1 MGGKEMRN
9 CKELKHEKNGNVT
22 EKIGKNKGKTK
33 KVSKDESLL
42 SFDLFL
48 EGKEHSAYKFMGA
61 HFITENRKRGVR
73 FTTWAPR
80 ASKIYVIGDFNNW
93 ELKEEYSMEKINER
107 GIWSLFLPKLE
118 EGIKYK
124 FAVVNECGNNT
135 VYKADPYAFKSELR
149 PNTASV
155 LTKIKSFRW
164 GDKRWLN
171 KREKEGLDNKPMNI
185 YELHLGSWKRKDGE
199 FMTYEEISEI
209 LVEYIK
215 EMGYTHVEFMPINEH
230 PLDASWGYQGVGYY
244 SVTSRYGDLN
254 GLKNLINKLHKNN
267 IGVLLDWVPS
277 HFCKD
282 EHGLFMFDGSPTYEY
297 EAWWK
302 ANNEGWGTCNFDLGR
317 PEVKSF
323 LFSNAMYW
331 INEFHVD
338 GLRVDAVS
346 NMLYLDYGREYG
358 EWEPNIYG
366 GNGNLEAISFLKE
379 LNTIIKKEGKGAI
392 TVAEESTSWEGI
404 TKPVEEDGL
413 GFDYKWNMGWMNDT
427 LSYIELDPIYRK
439 YHHNKMNFSMMYNYS
454 EKFILP
460 ISHDEVVHGK
470 KSLINKMWGD
480 DWKKYAGLR
489 LYASFMMGHPGKK
502 LMFMGCEFGQFVEW
516 REWEELQ
523 WNVIEE
529 FDIHRIRLYAS
540 FMMGHPGKKL
550 MFMGCEFGQ
559 FVEWREWE
567 ELQWNVIEEFDIHR
581 KTKEYF
587 KALNKFYLENSSL
600 WSLDYE
606 EEGFKWIDADNLE
619 ESVLSFIRIGKK
631 KKEKLIFIC
640 NFTPEVYYD
649 FKVGVPEL
657 GEYVEVFN
665 SDSLEFGGAGNIMG
679 DSILKAT
686 EESFKDFDYS
696 ISVKVPPLGTLV
708 LKVK

>member
-1 MGGKEMRN
+1 MKN
-9 CKELKHEKNGNVT
+9 CKKLKHENCGNVT
-22 EKIGKNKGKTK
+22 EKMKKNKGKSK
-33 KVSKDESLL
+33 MVSKDESLL

-61 HFITENRKRGVR
+61 HFVTENRKRGVR

-80 ASKIYVIGDFNNW
+80 SSKIYVIGDFNNW
-93 ELKEEYSMEKINER
+93 ELREEYSMKKINER
-107 GIWSLFLPKLE
+107 GIWSLFVPKLE
-118 EGIKYK
+118 EGINYK

-185 YELHLGSWKRKDGE
+185 YELHLGSWKRKNGE
-199 FMTYEEISEI
+199 FMTYEEISHI
-209 LVEYIK
+209 LPEYIK

-254 GLKNLINKLHKNN
+254 GLKILINKLHKNN

-297 EAWWK
+297 GAWWK

-331 INEFHVD
+331 INEFHID

-366 GNGNLEAISFLKE
+366 GNGNLEAIAFLKE
-379 LNTIIKKEGKGAI
+379 LNTIIKNEGKGAI

-404 TKPVEEDGL
+404 TKPVKEGGL

-529 FDIHRIRLYAS
+529 FDIHR
-540 FMMGHPGKKL
+540 
-550 MFMGCEFGQ
+550 
-559 FVEWREWE
+559 
-567 ELQWNVIEEFDIHR
+567 

-587 KALNKFYLENSSL
+587 KVLNHFYLDNSSL

-606 EEGFKWIDADNLE
+606 EKGFKWIDADNSE
-619 ESVLSFIRIGKK
+619 QGVFSFMRIGKN

-649 FKVGVPEL
+649 FKVGVPKL

-665 SDSLEFGGAGNIMG
+665 SDALEFGGAGNIMG
-679 DSILKAT
+679 DSILKAK

>member
-22 EKIGKNKGKTK
+22 EKIGKNKGKSK

-61 HFITENRKRGVR
+61 HFVTENRKRGVR

-80 ASKIYVIGDFNNW
+80 SSKIYVIGDFNNW
-93 ELKEEYSMEKINER
+93 ELKEEYSMKKINER

-199 FMTYEEISEI
+199 FMTYEEISEV
-209 LVEYIK
+209 LVEYVK

-254 GLKNLINKLHKNN
+254 GLKALINKLHKNN

-297 EAWWK
+297 GAWWK

-331 INEFHVD
+331 INEFHID

-366 GNGNLEAISFLKE
+366 GNGNLEAIAFLKE

-523 WNVIEE
+523 WNIIEE
-529 FDIHRIRLYAS
+529 FDIH
-540 FMMGHPGKKL
+540 KKT
-550 MFMGCEFGQ
+550 Q
-559 FVEWREWE
+559 
-567 ELQWNVIEEFDIHR
+567 
-581 KTKEYF
+581 EYF
-587 KALNKFYLENSSL
+587 KALNHFYLENSSL

-606 EEGFKWIDADNLE
+606 EEGFKWIDADNSE
-619 ESVLSFIRIGKK
+619 ESVLSFIRIGKN

-696 ISVKVPPLGTLV
+696 IIVKVPPLGTLV

>member
-1 MGGKEMRN
+1 MRN

-22 EKIGKNKGKTK
+22 EKIGKNKGKSK

-93 ELKEEYSMEKINER
+93 ELKEEYSMKKINER

-199 FMTYEEISEI
+199 FMTYEEISEL
-209 LVEYIK
+209 LVEYVK

-254 GLKNLINKLHKNN
+254 GLKALINKLHKNN

-366 GNGNLEAISFLKE
+366 GNGNLEAIAFLKE

-529 FDIHRIRLYAS
+529 FDIHR
-540 FMMGHPGKKL
+540 
-550 MFMGCEFGQ
+550 
-559 FVEWREWE
+559 
-567 ELQWNVIEEFDIHR
+567 

-587 KALNKFYLENSSL
+587 KALNHFYLENSSL

-606 EEGFKWIDADNLE
+606 EEGFKWIDADNSE
-619 ESVLSFIRIGKK
+619 ESVLSFIRIGKN

-649 FKVGVPEL
+649 FKVGVPGL

>member
-1 MGGKEMRN
+1 MRN

-22 EKIGKNKGKTK
+22 EKIGKNKGKSK

-48 EGKEHSAYKFMGA
+48 DGKEHSAYKFMGA

-93 ELKEEYSMEKINER
+93 ELKEEYSMKKINER

-199 FMTYEEISEI
+199 FMTYEEISEV

-254 GLKNLINKLHKNN
+254 GLKALINKLHKNN

-366 GNGNLEAISFLKE
+366 GNGNLEAIAFLKE

-529 FDIHRIRLYAS
+529 FDIH
-540 FMMGHPGKKL
+540 KKT
-550 MFMGCEFGQ
+550 Q
-559 FVEWREWE
+559 
-567 ELQWNVIEEFDIHR
+567 
-581 KTKEYF
+581 EYF
-587 KALNKFYLENSSL
+587 KALNHFYLENSSL

-606 EEGFKWIDADNLE
+606 EEGFKWIDADNSE
-619 ESVLSFIRIGKK
+619 ESVLSFIRIGKN

>member
-22 EKIGKNKGKTK
+22 EKVGKNKGKSK

-93 ELKEEYSMEKINER
+93 ELKEEYSMKKINER

-199 FMTYEEISEI
+199 FMTYEEISEV

-254 GLKNLINKLHKNN
+254 GLKTLINKLHKNN

-366 GNGNLEAISFLKE
+366 GNGNLEAIAFLKE

-489 LYASFMMGHPGKK
+489 
-502 LMFMGCEFGQFVEW
+502 V
-516 REWEELQ
+516 
-523 WNVIEE
+523 
-529 FDIHRIRLYAS
+529 YAS

-587 KALNKFYLENSSL
+587 KALNHFYLENSSL

-606 EEGFKWIDADNLE
+606 EEGFKWIDADNSE
-619 ESVLSFIRIGKK
+619 ESVLSFIRIGKN

-649 FKVGVPEL
+649 FKVGVPGL

>member
-22 EKIGKNKGKTK
+22 EKIGKNKGKSK

-93 ELKEEYSMEKINER
+93 ELKEEYSVKKINER

-124 FAVVNECGNNT
+124 FAVVNEWGNNT

-199 FMTYEEISEI
+199 FMTYEEISEV

-254 GLKNLINKLHKNN
+254 GLKTLINKLHKNN

-282 EHGLFMFDGSPTYEY
+282 EHGLFMFDGSLTYEY

-366 GNGNLEAISFLKE
+366 GNGNLEAIAFLKE

-489 LYASFMMGHPGKK
+489 
-502 LMFMGCEFGQFVEW
+502 V
-516 REWEELQ
+516 
-523 WNVIEE
+523 
-529 FDIHRIRLYAS
+529 YAS

-606 EEGFKWIDADNLE
+606 EEGFKWIDADNSE
-619 ESVLSFIRIGKK
+619 ESVLSFIRIGKN

-657 GEYVEVFN
+657 GEYVEDFN
-665 SDSLEFGGAGNIMG
+665 SDALEFGGAGNIMG

>member
-1 MGGKEMRN
+1 MRN

-22 EKIGKNKGKTK
+22 EKIGKNKGKSK

-73 FTTWAPR
+73 FTTWTPR

-93 ELKEEYSMEKINER
+93 ELKEEYSMKKINER

-199 FMTYEEISEI
+199 FMTYEEISEV
-209 LVEYIK
+209 LVEYVK

-254 GLKNLINKLHKNN
+254 GLKALINKLHKNN

-297 EAWWK
+297 GAWWK

-331 INEFHVD
+331 INEFHID

-366 GNGNLEAISFLKE
+366 GNGNLEAIAFLKE

-529 FDIHRIRLYAS
+529 FDIH
-540 FMMGHPGKKL
+540 KKT
-550 MFMGCEFGQ
+550 Q
-559 FVEWREWE
+559 
-567 ELQWNVIEEFDIHR
+567 
-581 KTKEYF
+581 EYF
-587 KALNKFYLENSSL
+587 KALNHFYLENSSL

-606 EEGFKWIDADNLE
+606 EEGFKWIDADNSE
-619 ESVLSFIRIGKK
+619 ESVLSFIRIGKN

-649 FKVGVPEL
+649 FKVGVPEI

>member
-1 MGGKEMRN
+1 MRN
-9 CKELKHEKNGNVT
+9 CKKLKHEKNGNVT
-22 EKIGKNKGKTK
+22 EKMGKNEGKSK
-33 KVSKDESLL
+33 RVSKDESLL

-61 HFITENRKRGVR
+61 HFVTENRKRGVR
-73 FTTWAPR
+73 FTTWAPSS
-80 ASKIYVIGDFNNW
+80 SKIYVIGDFNNW
-93 ELKEEYSMEKINER
+93 ELKEEYSMKKINER

-118 EGIKYK
+118 EGINYK

-185 YELHLGSWKRKDGE
+185 YELHLGSWKRKNGE
-199 FMTYEEISEI
+199 FMTYEEISDI
-209 LVEYIK
+209 LPEYIK

-254 GLKNLINKLHKNN
+254 GLKIFINKLHKNN

-297 EAWWK
+297 GAWWK

-331 INEFHVD
+331 INEFHID

-366 GNGNLEAISFLKE
+366 GNGNLEAIAFLKE
-379 LNTIIKKEGKGAI
+379 LNTIIKNEGKGAI

-404 TKPVEEDGL
+404 TKPVKEGGL

-529 FDIHRIRLYAS
+529 FDIHR
-540 FMMGHPGKKL
+540 
-550 MFMGCEFGQ
+550 
-559 FVEWREWE
+559 
-567 ELQWNVIEEFDIHR
+567 

-587 KALNKFYLENSSL
+587 KVLNHFYLDNSSL

-606 EEGFKWIDADNLE
+606 EKGFKWIDADNSE
-619 ESVLSFIRIGKK
+619 QGVFSFMRIGKN

-649 FKVGVPEL
+649 FKVGVPKL

-665 SDSLEFGGAGNIMG
+665 SDALEFGGAGNIMG
-679 DSILKAT
+679 DSILKAK

>member
-22 EKIGKNKGKTK
+22 EKIGKNKGKSK

-61 HFITENRKRGVR
+61 HFVTENRKRGVR

-80 ASKIYVIGDFNNW
+80 SSKIYVIGDFNNW

-199 FMTYEEISEI
+199 FMTYEEISEV

-254 GLKNLINKLHKNN
+254 GLKALINKLHKNN

-366 GNGNLEAISFLKE
+366 GNGNLEAIAFLKE

-427 LSYIELDPIYRK
+427 LSYIDIDPIYRK

-529 FDIHRIRLYAS
+529 FDIHR
-540 FMMGHPGKKL
+540 
-550 MFMGCEFGQ
+550 
-559 FVEWREWE
+559 
-567 ELQWNVIEEFDIHR
+567 

-587 KALNKFYLENSSL
+587 KALNHFYLENSSL

-606 EEGFKWIDADNLE
+606 EEGFKWIDADNSE
-619 ESVLSFIRIGKK
+619 ESVLSFIRIGKN

-649 FKVGVPEL
+649 FKVGVPGL

>member
-22 EKIGKNKGKTK
+22 EKVGKNKGKSK
-33 KVSKDESLL
+33 KVYKDESLL

-73 FTTWAPR
+73 FTTWSPR
-80 ASKIYVIGDFNNW
+80 ASKIYIIGDFNNW

-107 GIWSLFLPKLE
+107 GIWSLFIPKLE
-118 EGIKYK
+118 EGINYK

-199 FMTYEEISEI
+199 FMTYEEISEV

-215 EMGYTHVEFMPINEH
+215 EMGYTHVEFMPVNEH

-254 GLKNLINKLHKNN
+254 GLKTLINKLHKNN

-302 ANNEGWGTCNFDLGR
+302 ANNEGWGTCNFDLGK

-366 GNGNLEAISFLKE
+366 GNGNLEAIAFLKE

-404 TKPVEEDGL
+404 TKSVEEGGL

-502 LMFMGCEFGQFVEW
+502 LMFMGCEFGQF
-516 REWEELQ
+516 
-523 WNVIEE
+523 I
-529 FDIHRIRLYAS
+529 
-540 FMMGHPGKKL
+540 
-550 MFMGCEFGQ
+550 
-559 FVEWREWE
+559 EWREWE

-606 EEGFKWIDADNLE
+606 EEGFKWIDADNSE
-619 ESVLSFIRIGKK
+619 ESVLSFIRIGKN

>member
-22 EKIGKNKGKTK
+22 EKIGKNKGKSK

-93 ELKEEYSMEKINER
+93 ELKEEYSMKKINER

-199 FMTYEEISEI
+199 FMTYEEISEV

-254 GLKNLINKLHKNN
+254 GLKALINKLHKNN

-297 EAWWK
+297 GAWWK

-366 GNGNLEAISFLKE
+366 GNGNLEAIAFLKE

-529 FDIHRIRLYAS
+529 FDIHR
-540 FMMGHPGKKL
+540 
-550 MFMGCEFGQ
+550 
-559 FVEWREWE
+559 
-567 ELQWNVIEEFDIHR
+567 

-587 KALNKFYLENSSL
+587 KALNHFYLENSSL

-606 EEGFKWIDADNLE
+606 EEGFKWIDADNSE
-619 ESVLSFIRIGKK
+619 ESVLSFIRIGKNK
-631 KKEKLIFIC
+631 KKKLIFIC

>member
-529 FDIHRIRLYAS
+529 FDIHR
-540 FMMGHPGKKL
+540 
-550 MFMGCEFGQ
+550 
-559 FVEWREWE
+559 
-567 ELQWNVIEEFDIHR
+567 

>member
-1 MGGKEMRN
+1 MRN

-22 EKIGKNKGKTK
+22 EKIGKNKGKSK

-93 ELKEEYSMEKINER
+93 ELKEEYSMKKINER

-199 FMTYEEISEI
+199 FMTYEEISEV
-209 LVEYIK
+209 LVEYVK

-254 GLKNLINKLHKNN
+254 GLKALINKLHKNN

-297 EAWWK
+297 GAWWK

-331 INEFHVD
+331 INEFHID

-366 GNGNLEAISFLKE
+366 GNGNLEAIAFLKE

-529 FDIHRIRLYAS
+529 FDIH
-540 FMMGHPGKKL
+540 KKT
-550 MFMGCEFGQ
+550 Q
-559 FVEWREWE
+559 
-567 ELQWNVIEEFDIHR
+567 
-581 KTKEYF
+581 EYF
-587 KALNKFYLENSSL
+587 KALNHFYLENSSL

-606 EEGFKWIDADNLE
+606 EEGFKWIDADNSE
-619 ESVLSFIRIGKK
+619 ESVLSFIRIGKN

-649 FKVGVPEL
+649 FKVGVPGL

>member
-1 MGGKEMRN
+1 MRN
-9 CKELKHEKNGNVT
+9 CKKLKHEKNGNVT
-22 EKIGKNKGKTK
+22 EKMGKNKGKSK
-33 KVSKDESLL
+33 RVSKDESLL

-61 HFITENRKRGVR
+61 HFVTENRKRGVR
-73 FTTWAPR
+73 FTTWAPSS
-80 ASKIYVIGDFNNW
+80 SKIYVIGDFNNW

-107 GIWSLFLPKLE
+107 GIWSLFVPKLE
-118 EGIKYK
+118 EGINYK

-185 YELHLGSWKRKDGE
+185 YELHLGSWKRKNGE
-199 FMTYEEISEI
+199 FMTYEEISHI
-209 LVEYIK
+209 LPEYIK
-215 EMGYTHVEFMPINEH
+215 DMGYTHVEFMPINEH

-254 GLKNLINKLHKNN
+254 GLKILINKLHKNN

-297 EAWWK
+297 GAWWK

-331 INEFHVD
+331 INEFHID

-366 GNGNLEAISFLKE
+366 GNGNLEAIAFLKE
-379 LNTIIKKEGKGAI
+379 LNTIIKNEGKGAI

-404 TKPVEEDGL
+404 TKPVKEGGL

-529 FDIHRIRLYAS
+529 FDIHR
-540 FMMGHPGKKL
+540 
-550 MFMGCEFGQ
+550 
-559 FVEWREWE
+559 
-567 ELQWNVIEEFDIHR
+567 

-587 KALNKFYLENSSL
+587 KALNHFYLDNSSL

-606 EEGFKWIDADNLE
+606 EKGFKWIDADNSE
-619 ESVLSFIRIGKK
+619 QGVFSFMRIGKN

-649 FKVGVPEL
+649 FKVGVPKL

-665 SDSLEFGGAGNIMG
+665 SDALEFGGAGNIMG
-679 DSILKAT
+679 DSILKAK

>member
-1 MGGKEMRN
+1 MRN

-22 EKIGKNKGKTK
+22 EKIGKNKGKSK

-93 ELKEEYSMEKINER
+93 KLKEEYSMEKINER
-107 GIWSLFLPKLE
+107 GIWSIFVPKLE

-254 GLKNLINKLHKNN
+254 GLKALINKLHKNN

-366 GNGNLEAISFLKE
+366 GNGNLEAIAFLKE

-392 TVAEESTSWEGI
+392 TVAEESTSWQGI
-404 TKPVEEDGL
+404 TKPVKEGGL

-480 DWKKYAGLR
+480 DWKKYSGLR

-529 FDIHRIRLYAS
+529 FDIH
-540 FMMGHPGKKL
+540 K
-550 MFMGCEFGQ
+550 
-559 FVEWREWE
+559 
-567 ELQWNVIEEFDIHR
+567 

-587 KALNKFYLENSSL
+587 KALNHFYLENSSL

-606 EEGFKWIDADNLE
+606 EEGFKWIDADNSE
-619 ESVLSFIRIGKK
+619 ESVLSFIRIGKN

-649 FKVGVPEL
+649 FKVGFPEL

-686 EESFKDFDYS
+686 EESFKNFDYS

>member
-1 MGGKEMRN
+1 MRN
-9 CKELKHEKNGNVT
+9 CKKLKHEKNGNVT
-22 EKIGKNKGKTK
+22 EKMGKNKGKSK
-33 KVSKDESLL
+33 RVSKDESLL

-61 HFITENRKRGVR
+61 HFVTENRKRGVR

-80 ASKIYVIGDFNNW
+80 SSKIYVIGDFNNW
-93 ELKEEYSMEKINER
+93 ELREEYSMEKINER

-118 EGIKYK
+118 EGINYK

-185 YELHLGSWKRKDGE
+185 YELHLGSWKRKNGE
-199 FMTYEEISEI
+199 FMTYEEISDI
-209 LVEYIK
+209 LPGYIK

-254 GLKNLINKLHKNN
+254 GLKILINKLHKNN

-297 EAWWK
+297 GAWWK

-331 INEFHVD
+331 INEFHID

-366 GNGNLEAISFLKE
+366 GNGNLEAIAFLKE
-379 LNTIIKKEGKGAI
+379 LNTIIKNEGKGAI

-404 TKPVEEDGL
+404 TKPVKEGGL

-529 FDIHRIRLYAS
+529 FDIHR
-540 FMMGHPGKKL
+540 
-550 MFMGCEFGQ
+550 
-559 FVEWREWE
+559 
-567 ELQWNVIEEFDIHR
+567 

-587 KALNKFYLENSSL
+587 KALNHFYLDNSSL

-606 EEGFKWIDADNLE
+606 EKGFKWIDADNSE
-619 ESVLSFIRIGKK
+619 QGVFSFMRIGKN

-649 FKVGVPEL
+649 FKVGVPKL

-665 SDSLEFGGAGNIMG
+665 SDALEFGGAGNIMG
-679 DSILKAT
+679 DSILKAK

>member
-22 EKIGKNKGKTK
+22 EKIGKNKGKSK

-61 HFITENRKRGVR
+61 HFVTENRKRGVR

-80 ASKIYVIGDFNNW
+80 SSKIYVIGDFNNW

-124 FAVVNECGNNT
+124 FAVVNEYGNNT

-199 FMTYEEISEI
+199 FMTYEEISEV

-254 GLKNLINKLHKNN
+254 GLKALINKLHKNN

-331 INEFHVD
+331 INEFHID

-366 GNGNLEAISFLKE
+366 GNGNLEAIAFLKE

-529 FDIHRIRLYAS
+529 FDIH
-540 FMMGHPGKKL
+540 KKT
-550 MFMGCEFGQ
+550 Q
-559 FVEWREWE
+559 
-567 ELQWNVIEEFDIHR
+567 
-581 KTKEYF
+581 EYF
-587 KALNKFYLENSSL
+587 KALNHFYLENSSL

-606 EEGFKWIDADNLE
+606 EEGFKWIDADNSE
-619 ESVLSFIRIGKK
+619 ESVLSFIRIGKN

>member
-1 MGGKEMRN
+1 MRN
-9 CKELKHEKNGNVT
+9 CKKLKHEKNGNVT
-22 EKIGKNKGKTK
+22 EKMGKNEGKSK
-33 KVSKDESLL
+33 RVSKDESLL

-61 HFITENRKRGVR
+61 HFVTENRKRGVR
-73 FTTWAPR
+73 FTTWAPSS
-80 ASKIYVIGDFNNW
+80 SKIYVIGDFNNW

-118 EGIKYK
+118 EGINYK

-185 YELHLGSWKRKDGE
+185 YELHLGSWKRKNGE
-199 FMTYEEISEI
+199 FMTYEEISHI
-209 LVEYIK
+209 LPEYIK

-254 GLKNLINKLHKNN
+254 GLKILINKLHKNN

-297 EAWWK
+297 GAWWK

-331 INEFHVD
+331 INEFHID

-366 GNGNLEAISFLKE
+366 GNGNLEAIAFLKE
-379 LNTIIKKEGKGAI
+379 LNTIIKNEGKGAI

-404 TKPVEEDGL
+404 TKPVKEGGL

-529 FDIHRIRLYAS
+529 FDIHR
-540 FMMGHPGKKL
+540 
-550 MFMGCEFGQ
+550 
-559 FVEWREWE
+559 
-567 ELQWNVIEEFDIHR
+567 

-587 KALNKFYLENSSL
+587 KVLNHFYLDNSSL

-606 EEGFKWIDADNLE
+606 EKGFKWIDADNSE
-619 ESVLSFIRIGKK
+619 QGVFSFMRIGKN

-649 FKVGVPEL
+649 FKVGVPKL

-665 SDSLEFGGAGNIMG
+665 SDALEFGGAGNIMG
-679 DSILKAT
+679 DSILKAK

>member
-1 MGGKEMRN
+1 MRN

-22 EKIGKNKGKTK
+22 EKIGKNKGKSK

-118 EGIKYK
+118 EGINYK

-199 FMTYEEISEI
+199 FMTYEEISEV

-254 GLKNLINKLHKNN
+254 GLKTLINKLHKNN

-366 GNGNLEAISFLKE
+366 GNGNLEAIAFLKE

-529 FDIHRIRLYAS
+529 FDIHR
-540 FMMGHPGKKL
+540 
-550 MFMGCEFGQ
+550 
-559 FVEWREWE
+559 
-567 ELQWNVIEEFDIHR
+567 

-606 EEGFKWIDADNLE
+606 EEGFKWIDADNSE
-619 ESVLSFIRIGKK
+619 ESVLSFIRIGKN

>member
-1 MGGKEMRN
+1 MRN

-22 EKIGKNKGKTK
+22 EKIGKNKGKSK

-93 ELKEEYSMEKINER
+93 ELKEEYSMKKINER

-199 FMTYEEISEI
+199 FMTYEEISEV
-209 LVEYIK
+209 LVEYVK

-254 GLKNLINKLHKNN
+254 GLKALINKLHKNN

-297 EAWWK
+297 GAWWK

-331 INEFHVD
+331 INEFHID

-366 GNGNLEAISFLKE
+366 GNGNLEAIAFLKE

-404 TKPVEEDGL
+404 TKSVEEGGL

-529 FDIHRIRLYAS
+529 FDIHR
-540 FMMGHPGKKL
+540 
-550 MFMGCEFGQ
+550 
-559 FVEWREWE
+559 
-567 ELQWNVIEEFDIHR
+567 

-587 KALNKFYLENSSL
+587 KALNHFYLENNSL

-606 EEGFKWIDADNLE
+606 EEGFRWIDADNSE
-619 ESVLSFIRIGKK
+619 ESVLSFIRIGKN

-679 DSILKAT
+679 YSILKAT

>member
-1 MGGKEMRN
+1 MRN

-22 EKIGKNKGKTK
+22 EKVGKNKGKSK

-93 ELKEEYSMEKINER
+93 ELKEEYSMKKINER

-199 FMTYEEISEI
+199 FMTYEEISEV

-254 GLKNLINKLHKNN
+254 GLKTLINKLHKNN

-366 GNGNLEAISFLKE
+366 GNGNLEAIAFLKE

-529 FDIHRIRLYAS
+529 FDIHR
-540 FMMGHPGKKL
+540 
-550 MFMGCEFGQ
+550 
-559 FVEWREWE
+559 
-567 ELQWNVIEEFDIHR
+567 

-587 KALNKFYLENSSL
+587 KALNHFYLENSSL

-606 EEGFKWIDADNLE
+606 EEGFKWIDADNSE
-619 ESVLSFIRIGKK
+619 ESVLSFIRIGKN

-686 EESFKDFDYS
+686 EESFNDFDYS

>member
-22 EKIGKNKGKTK
+22 EKIGKNKGKSK
-33 KVSKDESLL
+33 RVSKDESLL

-93 ELKEEYSMEKINER
+93 ELKEEYSMKKINER

-199 FMTYEEISEI
+199 FMTYEEISEV

-254 GLKNLINKLHKNN
+254 GLKALINKLHKNN

-366 GNGNLEAISFLKE
+366 GNGNLEAIAFLKE

-404 TKPVEEDGL
+404 TKPVEEGGL

-529 FDIHRIRLYAS
+529 FDIHR
-540 FMMGHPGKKL
+540 
-550 MFMGCEFGQ
+550 
-559 FVEWREWE
+559 
-567 ELQWNVIEEFDIHR
+567 

-587 KALNKFYLENSSL
+587 KALNHFYLENSSL

-606 EEGFKWIDADNLE
+606 EEGFKWIDADNSE
-619 ESVLSFIRIGKK
+619 ESVLSFIRIGKN

>member
-1 MGGKEMRN
+1 MRN

-22 EKIGKNKGKTK
+22 EKIGENKGKSK
-33 KVSKDESLL
+33 KVSKDENLL
-42 SFDLFL
+42 NFDLFL
-48 EGKEHSAYKFMGA
+48 DGKEHLAYKFMGA
-61 HFITENRKRGVR
+61 HFVTENRKKGIR

-80 ASKIYVIGDFNNW
+80 SSKIYVIGDFNNW

-107 GIWSLFLPKLE
+107 GIWSLFVPKLE
-118 EGIKYK
+118 DGIKYK

-185 YELHLGSWKRKDGE
+185 YEIHLGSWKRKNGE

-209 LVEYIK
+209 LPEYIK

-254 GLKNLINKLHKNN
+254 GLKTLINKLHKNN

-297 EAWWK
+297 DAWWK

-331 INEFHVD
+331 INEFHID

-358 EWEPNIYG
+358 EWETNIYG
-366 GNGNLEAISFLKE
+366 GNGNIEAIAFLKE

-502 LMFMGCEFGQFVEW
+502 LMFMGCEFGQFIEW

-523 WNVIEE
+523 WNVIE
-529 FDIHRIRLYAS
+529 
-540 FMMGHPGKKL
+540 K
-550 MFMGCEFGQ
+550 
-559 FVEWREWE
+559 
-567 ELQWNVIEEFDIHR
+567 FDIHR
-581 KTKEYF
+581 KTQEYF
-587 KALNKFYLENSSL
+587 RVLNHFYLENNSL

-606 EEGFKWIDADNLE
+606 EEGFRWIDADNSE
-619 ESVLSFIRIGKK
+619 QSVLSFIRIGKN

-679 DSILKAT
+679 DNILEAT

-696 ISVKVPPLGTLV
+696 INVKVPPLGTLV
-708 LKVK
+708 LKLK

>member
-22 EKIGKNKGKTK
+22 EKIGENKGKSK

-107 GIWSLFLPKLE
+107 GIWSIFVPKLE

-124 FAVVNECGNNT
+124 FAVANECGNNT

-199 FMTYEEISEI
+199 FMTYEEISEV

-254 GLKNLINKLHKNN
+254 GLKTLINKLHKNN

-331 INEFHVD
+331 INEFHID

-366 GNGNLEAISFLKE
+366 GNGNLEAIAFLKE

-404 TKPVEEDGL
+404 TKPVEEGGL

-529 FDIHRIRLYAS
+529 FDIHR
-540 FMMGHPGKKL
+540 
-550 MFMGCEFGQ
+550 
-559 FVEWREWE
+559 
-567 ELQWNVIEEFDIHR
+567 

-587 KALNKFYLENSSL
+587 KALNHFYLENSSL

-606 EEGFKWIDADNLE
+606 EEGFKWIDADNSE
-619 ESVLSFIRIGKK
+619 ESVLSFIRIGKNK
-631 KKEKLIFIC
+631 KKKLIFIC

>member
-1 MGGKEMRN
+1 MRN

-22 EKIGKNKGKTK
+22 EKIGKNKGKSK

-61 HFITENRKRGVR
+61 HFVTENRKRGVR
-73 FTTWAPR
+73 FTTWAQR
-80 ASKIYVIGDFNNW
+80 SSKIYVIGDFNNW

-199 FMTYEEISEI
+199 FMTYEEISEV
-209 LVEYIK
+209 LVEYVK

-254 GLKNLINKLHKNN
+254 GLKALINKLHKNN

-366 GNGNLEAISFLKE
+366 GNGNLEAIAFLKE

-529 FDIHRIRLYAS
+529 FDIHR
-540 FMMGHPGKKL
+540 
-550 MFMGCEFGQ
+550 
-559 FVEWREWE
+559 
-567 ELQWNVIEEFDIHR
+567 

-606 EEGFKWIDADNLE
+606 EEGFKWIDADNSE
-619 ESVLSFIRIGKK
+619 ESVLSFIRIGKN

>member
-1 MGGKEMRN
+1 MRN

-22 EKIGKNKGKTK
+22 EKIGKNKGKSK

-61 HFITENRKRGVR
+61 HFVTENRKRGVR

-80 ASKIYVIGDFNNW
+80 SSKIYVIGDFNNW

-199 FMTYEEISEI
+199 FMTYEEISEL

-254 GLKNLINKLHKNN
+254 GLKALINKLHKNN

-331 INEFHVD
+331 INEFHID

-366 GNGNLEAISFLKE
+366 GNGNLEAIAFLKE

-529 FDIHRIRLYAS
+529 FDIHR
-540 FMMGHPGKKL
+540 
-550 MFMGCEFGQ
+550 
-559 FVEWREWE
+559 
-567 ELQWNVIEEFDIHR
+567 

-606 EEGFKWIDADNLE
+606 EEGFKWIDADNSE
-619 ESVLSFIRIGKK
+619 ESVLSFIRIGKN

-649 FKVGVPEL
+649 FKVGVPGL
-657 GEYVEVFN
+657 GKYVEVFN

>member
-1 MGGKEMRN
+1 MRN
-9 CKELKHEKNGNVT
+9 YKELKHEKNGNVT
-22 EKIGKNKGKTK
+22 GKIGENKRKSK

-107 GIWSLFLPKLE
+107 GIWSLFIPKLE
-118 EGIKYK
+118 EGINYK

-199 FMTYEEISEI
+199 FMTYEEISEV

-215 EMGYTHVEFMPINEH
+215 EMGYTHVEFMPVNEH

-254 GLKNLINKLHKNN
+254 GLKTLINKLHKNN

-346 NMLYLDYGREYG
+346 NMLYLDYGRDYG
-358 EWEPNIYG
+358 EWESNIYG
-366 GNGNLEAISFLKE
+366 GNGNLEAIAFLKE

-404 TKPVEEDGL
+404 TKPVEEGGL

-529 FDIHRIRLYAS
+529 FDIHR
-540 FMMGHPGKKL
+540 
-550 MFMGCEFGQ
+550 
-559 FVEWREWE
+559 
-567 ELQWNVIEEFDIHR
+567 

-587 KALNKFYLENSSL
+587 KALNHFYLENSSL

-606 EEGFKWIDADNLE
+606 EEDFKWIDVDNSE
-619 ESVLSFIRIGKK
+619 ESVLSFIRIGKN

-679 DSILKAT
+679 DSILKAK
-686 EESFKDFDYS
+686 EKSFKDFDYS

>member
-22 EKIGKNKGKTK
+22 EKIGKNKGKSK

-61 HFITENRKRGVR
+61 HFVTENRKRGVR

-80 ASKIYVIGDFNNW
+80 SSKIYVIGDFNNW

-199 FMTYEEISEI
+199 FMTYEEISEL

-254 GLKNLINKLHKNN
+254 GLKALINKLHKNN

-331 INEFHVD
+331 INEFHID

-366 GNGNLEAISFLKE
+366 GNGNLEAIAFLKE

-529 FDIHRIRLYAS
+529 FDIHR
-540 FMMGHPGKKL
+540 
-550 MFMGCEFGQ
+550 
-559 FVEWREWE
+559 
-567 ELQWNVIEEFDIHR
+567 

-606 EEGFKWIDADNLE
+606 EEGFKWIDADNSE
-619 ESVLSFIRIGKK
+619 ESVLSFIRIGKN

-649 FKVGVPEL
+649 FKVGVPGL

>member
-1 MGGKEMRN
+1 MK
-9 CKELKHEKNGNVT
+9 
-22 EKIGKNKGKTK
+22 
-33 KVSKDESLL
+33 
-42 SFDLFL
+42 
-48 EGKEHSAYKFMGA
+48 
-61 HFITENRKRGVR
+61 
-73 FTTWAPR
+73 
-80 ASKIYVIGDFNNW
+80 
-93 ELKEEYSMEKINER
+93 KINER

-199 FMTYEEISEI
+199 FMTYEEISEV
-209 LVEYIK
+209 LVEYVK

-254 GLKNLINKLHKNN
+254 GLKALINKLHKNN

-297 EAWWK
+297 GAWWK

-331 INEFHVD
+331 INEFHID

-366 GNGNLEAISFLKE
+366 GNGNLEAIAFLKE

-502 LMFMGCEFGQFVEW
+502 SMFMGCEFGQFVEW

-529 FDIHRIRLYAS
+529 FDIH
-540 FMMGHPGKKL
+540 KKT
-550 MFMGCEFGQ
+550 Q
-559 FVEWREWE
+559 
-567 ELQWNVIEEFDIHR
+567 
-581 KTKEYF
+581 EYF
-587 KALNKFYLENSSL
+587 KALNHFYLENSSL

-606 EEGFKWIDADNLE
+606 EEGFKWIDADNSE
-619 ESVLSFIRIGKK
+619 ESVLSFIRIGKN

>member
-22 EKIGKNKGKTK
+22 EKIGENKGKSK
-33 KVSKDESLL
+33 KVSKDENLL
-42 SFDLFL
+42 NFDLFL
-48 EGKEHSAYKFMGA
+48 DGKEHLAYKFMGA
-61 HFITENRKRGVR
+61 HFVTENRKKGIR

-80 ASKIYVIGDFNNW
+80 SSKIYVIGDFNNW

-107 GIWSLFLPKLE
+107 GIWSLFVPKLE
-118 EGIKYK
+118 DGIKYK

-164 GDKRWLN
+164 VDKRWLN

-185 YELHLGSWKRKDGE
+185 YEIHLGSWKRKNGE

-209 LVEYIK
+209 LPEYIK

-254 GLKNLINKLHKNN
+254 GLKTLINKLHKNN

-331 INEFHVD
+331 INEFHID

-358 EWEPNIYG
+358 EWETNIYG
-366 GNGNLEAISFLKE
+366 GNGNLEAIAFLKE

-529 FDIHRIRLYAS
+529 FDIHR
-540 FMMGHPGKKL
+540 
-550 MFMGCEFGQ
+550 
-559 FVEWREWE
+559 
-567 ELQWNVIEEFDIHR
+567 
-581 KTKEYF
+581 KTQEYF
-587 KALNKFYLENSSL
+587 RVLNHFYLENNSL

-606 EEGFKWIDADNLE
+606 EEGFRWIDADNSE
-619 ESVLSFIRIGKK
+619 QSVLSFIRIGKN

-679 DSILKAT
+679 DNILEAT

-696 ISVKVPPLGTLV
+696 INVKVPPLGTLV
-708 LKVK
+708 LKLK

>member
-1 MGGKEMRN
+1 MRN
-9 CKELKHEKNGNVT
+9 CKKLKHEKNGNVT
-22 EKIGKNKGKTK
+22 EKMGKNKGKSK
-33 KVSKDESLL
+33 RVSKDENLL

-61 HFITENRKRGVR
+61 HFVTENRKRGVR
-73 FTTWAPR
+73 FTTWAPSS
-80 ASKIYVIGDFNNW
+80 SKIYVIGDFNNW
-93 ELKEEYSMEKINER
+93 ELREEYSMEKINER

-118 EGIKYK
+118 EGINYK

-185 YELHLGSWKRKDGE
+185 YELHLGSWKRKNGE
-199 FMTYEEISEI
+199 FMTYEEISHI
-209 LVEYIK
+209 LPEYIK
-215 EMGYTHVEFMPINEH
+215 DMGYTHVEFMPINEH

-254 GLKNLINKLHKNN
+254 GLKILINKLHKNN

-297 EAWWK
+297 GAWWK

-331 INEFHVD
+331 INEFHID

-366 GNGNLEAISFLKE
+366 GNGNLEAIAFLKE
-379 LNTIIKKEGKGAI
+379 LNTIIKNDGKGAI

-404 TKPVEEDGL
+404 TKPVKEGGL

-529 FDIHRIRLYAS
+529 FDIHR
-540 FMMGHPGKKL
+540 
-550 MFMGCEFGQ
+550 
-559 FVEWREWE
+559 
-567 ELQWNVIEEFDIHR
+567 

-587 KALNKFYLENSSL
+587 KVLNHFYLDNSSL

-606 EEGFKWIDADNLE
+606 EKGFKWIDADNSE
-619 ESVLSFIRIGKK
+619 QGVFSFMRIGKN

-649 FKVGVPEL
+649 FKVGVPKL

-665 SDSLEFGGAGNIMG
+665 SDALEFGGAGNIMG
-679 DSILKAT
+679 DSILKAK

>member
-1 MGGKEMRN
+1 MRN

-22 EKIGKNKGKTK
+22 EKVGKNKGKSK

-61 HFITENRKRGVR
+61 HFVTENRKRGVR

-107 GIWSLFLPKLE
+107 GIWSLFVPKLE

-254 GLKNLINKLHKNN
+254 GLKTLINKLHKNN

-331 INEFHVD
+331 INEFHID

-366 GNGNLEAISFLKE
+366 GNGNLEAIAFLKE

-529 FDIHRIRLYAS
+529 FDIHR
-540 FMMGHPGKKL
+540 
-550 MFMGCEFGQ
+550 
-559 FVEWREWE
+559 
-567 ELQWNVIEEFDIHR
+567 

-587 KALNKFYLENSSL
+587 KALNHFYLENNSL

-606 EEGFKWIDADNLE
+606 EEGFRWIDADNSE

>member
-22 EKIGKNKGKTK
+22 EKIGKNKGKSK

-93 ELKEEYSMEKINER
+93 ELKEEYSMKKINER

-199 FMTYEEISEI
+199 FMTYEEISEV
-209 LVEYIK
+209 LVEYVK

-254 GLKNLINKLHKNN
+254 GLKALINKLHKNN

-297 EAWWK
+297 GAWWK

-331 INEFHVD
+331 INEFHID

-366 GNGNLEAISFLKE
+366 GNGNLEAIAFLKE

-529 FDIHRIRLYAS
+529 FDIH
-540 FMMGHPGKKL
+540 KKT
-550 MFMGCEFGQ
+550 Q
-559 FVEWREWE
+559 
-567 ELQWNVIEEFDIHR
+567 
-581 KTKEYF
+581 EYF
-587 KALNKFYLENSSL
+587 KALNHFYLENSSL

-606 EEGFKWIDADNLE
+606 EEGFKWIDADNSE
-619 ESVLSFIRIGKK
+619 ESVLSFIRIGKN

>member
-22 EKIGKNKGKTK
+22 EKIGKNKGKSK

-118 EGIKYK
+118 EGINYK

-135 VYKADPYAFKSELR
+135 VYKADSYAFKSELR

-199 FMTYEEISEI
+199 FMTYEEISEV

-254 GLKNLINKLHKNN
+254 GLKALINKLHKNN

-366 GNGNLEAISFLKE
+366 GNGNLEAIAFLKE

-529 FDIHRIRLYAS
+529 FDIHR
-540 FMMGHPGKKL
+540 
-550 MFMGCEFGQ
+550 
-559 FVEWREWE
+559 
-567 ELQWNVIEEFDIHR
+567 

-606 EEGFKWIDADNLE
+606 EEGFKWIDADNSE
-619 ESVLSFIRIGKK
+619 ESVLSFIRIGKN

>member
-1 MGGKEMRN
+1 MRN

-22 EKIGKNKGKTK
+22 EKIGKNKGKSK

-61 HFITENRKRGVR
+61 HFVTENRKRGVR

-93 ELKEEYSMEKINER
+93 ELKEEYSMKKINER

-199 FMTYEEISEI
+199 FMTYEEISEV

-254 GLKNLINKLHKNN
+254 GLKTLINKLHKNN

-366 GNGNLEAISFLKE
+366 GNGNLEAIAFLKE

-529 FDIHRIRLYAS
+529 FDIHR
-540 FMMGHPGKKL
+540 
-550 MFMGCEFGQ
+550 
-559 FVEWREWE
+559 
-567 ELQWNVIEEFDIHR
+567 

-587 KALNKFYLENSSL
+587 KALNHFYLENSSL

-606 EEGFKWIDADNLE
+606 EEGFKWIDADNSE
-619 ESVLSFIRIGKK
+619 ESVLSFIRIGKN

>member
-22 EKIGKNKGKTK
+22 EKIGKNKGKSK

-107 GIWSLFLPKLE
+107 GIWSIFVPKLE

-124 FAVVNECGNNT
+124 FAVANECGNNT

-199 FMTYEEISEI
+199 FMTYEEISEV

-254 GLKNLINKLHKNN
+254 GLKTLINKLHKNN

-282 EHGLFMFDGSPTYEY
+282 KHGLFMFDGSPTYEY

-331 INEFHVD
+331 INEFHID

-366 GNGNLEAISFLKE
+366 GNGNLEAIAFLKE

-529 FDIHRIRLYAS
+529 FDIHR
-540 FMMGHPGKKL
+540 
-550 MFMGCEFGQ
+550 
-559 FVEWREWE
+559 
-567 ELQWNVIEEFDIHR
+567 

-587 KALNKFYLENSSL
+587 KALNHFYLENSSL

-606 EEGFKWIDADNLE
+606 EEGFKWIDADNSE
-619 ESVLSFIRIGKK
+619 ESVLSFIRIGKNK
-631 KKEKLIFIC
+631 KKKLIFIC

>member
-1 MGGKEMRN
+1 MRN

-22 EKIGKNKGKTK
+22 EKIGKNKGKSK

-199 FMTYEEISEI
+199 FMTYEEISEV

-254 GLKNLINKLHKNN
+254 GLKALINKLHKNN

-297 EAWWK
+297 GAWWK

-366 GNGNLEAISFLKE
+366 GNGNLEAIAFLKE

-529 FDIHRIRLYAS
+529 FDIH
-540 FMMGHPGKKL
+540 KKT
-550 MFMGCEFGQ
+550 Q
-559 FVEWREWE
+559 
-567 ELQWNVIEEFDIHR
+567 
-581 KTKEYF
+581 EYF
-587 KALNKFYLENSSL
+587 KALNHFYLENSSL

-606 EEGFKWIDADNLE
+606 EEGFKWIDADNSE
-619 ESVLSFIRIGKK
+619 ESVLSFIRIGKN

>member
-22 EKIGKNKGKTK
+22 EKVGKNKGKSK

-93 ELKEEYSMEKINER
+93 ELKEEYSMKKINER

-155 LTKIKSFRW
+155 LTKINSFRW

-199 FMTYEEISEI
+199 FMTYEEISEV

-254 GLKNLINKLHKNN
+254 GLKALINKLHKNN

-317 PEVKSF
+317 PEVNSF

-331 INEFHVD
+331 INEFHID

-366 GNGNLEAISFLKE
+366 GNGNLEAIAFLKE

-529 FDIHRIRLYAS
+529 FDIHR
-540 FMMGHPGKKL
+540 
-550 MFMGCEFGQ
+550 
-559 FVEWREWE
+559 
-567 ELQWNVIEEFDIHR
+567 

-587 KALNKFYLENSSL
+587 KALNHFYLENSSL

-606 EEGFKWIDADNLE
+606 EEGFKWIDADNSE
-619 ESVLSFIRIGKK
+619 ESVLSFIRIGKN

-649 FKVGVPEL
+649 FKVGVPGL

>member
-9 CKELKHEKNGNVT
+9 CKELKHEKNSNVT
-22 EKIGKNKGKTK
+22 EKIGKNKGKSK

-107 GIWSLFLPKLE
+107 GIWSIFVPKLE

-124 FAVVNECGNNT
+124 FAVANECGNNT

-185 YELHLGSWKRKDGE
+185 YELHLGSWKRKYGE
-199 FMTYEEISEI
+199 FMTYEEISEV

-254 GLKNLINKLHKNN
+254 GLKALINKLHKNN

-331 INEFHVD
+331 INEFHID

-366 GNGNLEAISFLKE
+366 GNGNLEAIAFLKE

-529 FDIHRIRLYAS
+529 FDIH
-540 FMMGHPGKKL
+540 K
-550 MFMGCEFGQ
+550 
-559 FVEWREWE
+559 
-567 ELQWNVIEEFDIHR
+567 

-587 KALNKFYLENSSL
+587 KALNHFYLENSSL

-606 EEGFKWIDADNLE
+606 EEGFKWIDADNSE
-619 ESVLSFIRIGKK
+619 ESVLSFIRIGKN